1 MYEGRG
7 LPQVEPGLVV
17 QVEAEVAA
25 EQEEAGDEA
34 VHRRGLEVVVA
45 LPHAQ
50 GLLQQHVP

>member
-7 LPQVEPGLVV
+7 LSQVEPGLVV